1 MGFLAAYQLGD
12 VFLLRWM
19 EKKIFEKFSVGCLFF
34 AVFAAYQLRGN
45 FFISENVVGIELSCV
60 P

>member
-12 VFLLRWM
+12 VFCCGGWS
-19 EKKIFEKFSVGCLFF
+19 KIFFEKFPIGCLVF

-45 FFISENVVGIELSCV
+45 FFVSKKVVGIELSYV